1 MCIAVPGQIKSI
13 TGGDPMELR
22 GVVDFGG
29 VEREIMLSF
38 APEAKIGD
46 WVLVHAGFAITIIDE
61 DSARQTLAD
70 FDRIL
75 GEADVNGEPH

>member
-13 TGGDPMELR
+13 AGTDPMELR

-38 APEAKIGD
+38 VPESKIGD

-61 DSARQTLAD
+61 DSARQTLND
-70 FDRIL
+70 FDQIL
-75 GEADVNGEPH
+75 GEPDSDGEPT